1 MKINL
6 MLTETELNENSN
18 NIDLELVYLDILND
32 DDVMEIQPIEDA
44 NDSLKSNLFIIVYK

>member
-1 MKINL
+1 